1 MPKRRSYKEQVE
13 HFSSPYFGLCTFADS
28 GQQVS
33 DDKIV
38 KSALVMVEGHHRDS
52 NNRDHVFSAA
62 RVKRIAERTNE
73 WLFRG
78 GRVPWQRD
86 HKKDQINNL
95 GDLEGALEVRRITEA
110 DLPNPGLTDLVGKI
124 GAFTTSL
131 VGKGKDVVAEVL
143 AGRIKTLSP
152 GIDIENDII
161 REISATP
168 TPAIVGLSTFKKAEA
183 RFSLTLAE
191 AKAEEE
197 QEGQL
202 EDALKELAEM
212 IAETA
217 TSIMSATEEDLQGA
231 SPEELLY
238 QLVQDAANEIA
249 TTLGLGDANSPP
261 YADPSQQYD
270 PYQPPG
276 MAGQT
281 GMRPAAPVPGYLQ
294 KQQGMARMSNRDAF
308 ARFTLAGTEEA
319 YRANFYEMPWR
330 RRREPTLGERIG
342 GAVGTAIKGAALI
355 GGGVALGRYGAAG
368 LRGAG
373 RRLSIAKQM
382 GQSGGGIR
390 NAITGAGTGARN
402 QLGQDLKRIGLK
414 GPGEALTNT
423 RRAGRDSFGSANR
436 KSGFG
441 SINRRS
447 GGSQQPPAAPKAP
460 PSGGLGG
467 TPYDP
472 NFYKKNPVSGSA
484 PKPPTP
490 KAPSSG
496 GPAAPAPKK
505 RGRKPKA
512 KNPPAP
518 QIPDPWN

>member
-217 TSIMSATEEDLQGA
+217 TSIMSATEENLQGA

-294 KQQGMARMSNRDAF
+294 KQQGFSSGSRYAN
-308 ARFTLAGTEEA
+308 FTLAGIE
-319 YRANFYEMPWR
+319 RAEFFSNPFAR
-330 RRREPTLGERIG
+330 RRQPTLGERIG
-342 GAVGTAIKGAALI
+342 GAVGTAVKGAAII
-355 GGGVALGRYGAAG
+355 GGGAAAIRYGGAG
-368 LRGAG
+368 LKGAMRGGKTAGLMGKKFGATGVSKGMGVARGAATGALSNARGQLYSDLKRVG
-373 RRLSIAKQM
+373 RAIAGTGSQ
-382 GQSGGGIR
+382 GGIR
-390 NAITGAGTGARN
+390 QG
-402 QLGQDLKRIGLK
+402 LGQAVSGVGKSVG
-414 GPGEALTNT
+414 
-423 RRAGRDSFGSANR
+423 GSTQNR
-436 KSGFG
+436 VKKW
-441 SINRRS
+441 RS
-447 GGSQQPPAAPKAP
+447 GM
-460 PSGGLGG
+460 
-467 TPYDP
+467 
-472 NFYKKNPVSGSA
+472 
-484 PKPPTP
+484 
-490 KAPSSG
+490 
-496 GPAAPAPKK
+496 
-505 RGRKPKA
+505 
-512 KNPPAP
+512 
-518 QIPDPWN
+518 